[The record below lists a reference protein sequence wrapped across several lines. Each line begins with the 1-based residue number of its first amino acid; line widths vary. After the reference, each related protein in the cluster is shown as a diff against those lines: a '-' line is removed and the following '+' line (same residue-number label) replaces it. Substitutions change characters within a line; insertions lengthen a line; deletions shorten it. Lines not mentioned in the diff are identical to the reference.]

1 MPEDSSN
8 MQRREE
14 ARTAKQ
20 KEEKLRQ
27 EGLIV
32 ESVLGSLQR
41 KLDDIRMT
49 RGASSV
55 KLEDAEKEILL
66 KLNNSGLLPGAAVGA
81 LSFALLRRVRHVVLQ
96 RRFQALNK
104 QHPQHPQH
112 NHPSGQSNGNTH
124 VQNSPFQAQS
134 SQFPPPISIPER
146 SPLQEPLVLK
156 VLGLILDGT
165 VSFAIAVMASMQFTD
180 MKMILQEFSRIPL
193 LQGHS
198 VVAEE
203 FCPVV
208 LEELQRLDQ
217 TMNASS
223 SDTSSSTSS
232 DWKKDV
238 QSVYLKA
245 IVDFGKHCEQRRVYE
260 SRLQQE
266 QGLDGEK
273 PFHMS
278 IPAPGVPQGDW
289 EDSSGVGNNDW
300 MMEEENTWADD
311 LTRDQGDDK

>member
-1 MPEDSSN
+1 MSAPEDNNS
-8 MQRREE
+8 QRREE
-14 ARTAKQ
+14 ARMAKSQ
-20 KEEKLRQ
+20 KEKLRQ

-32 ESVLGSLQR
+32 ESVLASVQK
-41 KLDDIRMT
+41 KLDTIRMT

-55 KLEDAEKEILL
+55 KLEAAEKEILL
-66 KLNNSGLLPGAAVGA
+66 KLNNSGLLPGAAAGI
-81 LSFALLRRVRHVVLQ
+81 LSFVLLRRVRRLVLQ
-96 RRFQALNK
+96 RRFQASLK
-104 QHPQHPQH
+104 PPLST
-112 NHPSGQSNGNTH
+112 PGANGNTH
-124 VQNSPFQAQS
+124 VQNSPFQAPSAAS
-134 SQFPPPISIPER
+134 SFPPPISTAE
-146 SPLQEPLVLK
+146 PLQEPLILK

-165 VSFAIAVMASMQFTD
+165 VSFAIAVMASVQFTD

-208 LEELQRLDQ
+208 LEELQRLDRD
-217 TMNASS
+217 MN
-223 SDTSSSTSS
+223 SSTSS

-260 SRLQQE
+260 NRLQQE
-266 QGLDGEK
+266 QGLDPEK

-278 IPAPGVPQGDW
+278 IPAPGVPQEDW
-289 EDSSGVGNNDW
+289 EDNNSTLTDSSTDW
-300 MMEEENTWADD
+300 MNEDTSWADD
-311 LTRDQGDDK
+311 LTRDQGEEK

>member
-1 MPEDSSN
+1 MSAPEDPNS
-8 MQRREE
+8 QRREE
-14 ARTAKQ
+14 ARMVKSQ
-20 KEEKLRQ
+20 KEKLRQ

-32 ESVLGSLQR
+32 ESVLSSLQR
-41 KLDDIRMT
+41 KLDNIRMT

-55 KLEDAEKEILL
+55 KLEAAEKEILL
-66 KLNNSGLLPGAAVGA
+66 KLNNSGLLPGAAAGI
-81 LSFALLRRVRHVVLQ
+81 LSFVLLRRVRRIVLQ
-96 RRFQALNK
+96 RRFQASLK
-104 QHPQHPQH
+104 P
-112 NHPSGQSNGNTH
+112 PSNNIPGANGNSH
-124 VQNSPFQAQS
+124 VQNSPFQAPS
-134 SQFPPPISIPER
+134 SSFPPPISNGPP
-146 SPLQEPLVLK
+146 PLQEPLVLK

-165 VSFAIAVMASMQFTD
+165 VSFAVAVMASVQFTD

-208 LEELQRLDQ
+208 LEELQRLDRD
-217 TMNASS
+217 MK
-223 SDTSSSTSS
+223 SS

-238 QSVYLKA
+238 QSLYLKA

-260 SRLQQE
+260 NRLQQE
-266 QGLDGEK
+266 QGLDPEK

-278 IPAPGVPQGDW
+278 IPAPGVPQDDW
-289 EDSSGVGNNDW
+289 EDNNSTLTDSNSEW
-300 MMEEENTWADD
+300 MNEDTSWADD

>member
-1 MPEDSSN
+1 MATPEENSN
-8 MQRREE
+8 AKRREE
-14 ARTAKQ
+14 ARTAKE

-32 ESVLGSLQR
+32 ESVLARLQQ

-96 RRFQALNK
+96 RRFRALNS
-104 QHPQHPQH
+104 QQTSHMNHHP
-112 NHPSGQSNGNTH
+112 GTTNGNTH
-124 VQNSPFQAQS
+124 VQNSPFQAQQSS
-134 SQFPPPISIPER
+134 SQFPPPISIPDHK
-146 SPLQEPLVLK
+146 PLQEPLVLK

-165 VSFAIAVMASMQFTD
+165 VSFAIAVMASVQFTD

-223 SDTSSSTSS
+223 
-232 DWKKDV
+232 DWKQDV

-266 QGLDGEK
+266 QGLDVEK

-278 IPAPGVPQGDW
+278 VPAPGVPQGDW
-289 EDSSGVGNNDW
+289 EDSSGTGNDW
-300 MMEEENTWADD
+300 MSDDSSWADD
-311 LTRDQGDDK
+311 LTRDQEDDK